1 MPRLLGSL
9 FVAAIF
15 LSSLSACRN
24 LDVVTASYATLA
36 EAERAGAIE
45 NGWMPAGLPP
55 GTHDIRE
62 AHGTDSRN
70 RWALFSFQPND
81 VGALKRLLQGTEVSL
96 DGQVCD
102 APARIEWWPVLLR
115 GELNGERIRATGLQ
129 AYRSADGSLLF
140 AVNWNQRRAYYW
152 TPASRGGP

>member
-1 MPRLLGSL
+1 MTRLLVSL
-9 FVAAIF
+9 LVPAFF

-45 NGWMPAGLPP
+45 HGWMPAGLPP

-62 AHGTDSRN
+62 AHGTDSRH
-70 RWALFSFQPND
+70 RWALFSFHPSD
-81 VGALKRLLQGTEVSL
+81 VGALKRLLHGTEVSL

-102 APARIEWWPVLLR
+102 APARIEWWPIVLR

-129 AYRSADGSLLF
+129 AYRAADGSLMF

-152 TPASRGGP
+152 TPASRAAP